1 MWNPNGYKLSLTYL
15 PQWGPI
21 AQRLVNKIAC
31 EIDTLVICVLGQGE
45 IGRSE
50 ISMKT
55 RGQDLA

>member
-1 MWNPNGYKLSLTYL
+1 MWNPNGYKLSFTYL
-15 PQWGPI
+15 PQWGSI
-21 AQRLVNKIAC
+21 AQRLVNEIAC
-31 EIDTLVICVLGQGE
+31 EIDTLVICVLGQKE